1 LNKLIARR
9 ASSSGCLLVPVLNGF
24 VTLHSKE
31 LVMIK
36 LVGWIALIWF
46 LFHFG
51 IAQALLIWM
60 AVLGT
65 TIFG

>member
-1 LNKLIARR
+1 LNRLIARK
-9 ASSSGCLLVPVLNGF
+9 ASSSGCPQLLDLSGF
-24 VTLHSKE
+24 DRLHSKE
-31 LVMIK
+31 LVMVK
-36 LVGWIALIWF
+36 LIGWIALIWF

-60 AVLGT
+60 AVIGT